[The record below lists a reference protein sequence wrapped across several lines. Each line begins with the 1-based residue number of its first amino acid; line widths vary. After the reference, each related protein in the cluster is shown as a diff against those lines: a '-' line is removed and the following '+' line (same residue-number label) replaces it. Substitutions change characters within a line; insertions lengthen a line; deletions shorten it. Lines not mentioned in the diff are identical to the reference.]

1 MADTPI
7 IGGQK
12 AVDED
17 KLNTHY
23 KSLLDEQ
30 IDSADSD
37 GTPRLEQPKGNP
49 RDSKTTDGG
58 VMKSP
63 LMTFTKMLE
72 AMDEVETSMESPAE
86 EPDTKDIL
94 DEPTE
99 TEAPVQSDDDL
110 LDTLN
115 KIFTPVLITQGVEQE
130 IADKA
135 NTEMTEAAVLT
146 EKNMI
151 AFDDETRMAQLIAT
165 CALLIARKKDTANW
179 KLFAKA
185 AAIKTK
191 AKIAIQNEEYDAAKT
206 LAQKYL
212 LQVSNTSNSAVAR
225 QAATELLPQ
234 TQH

>member
-1 MADTPI
+1 MANEI
-7 IGGQK
+7 IGGQT
-12 AVDED
+12 AVEDE
-17 KLNTHY
+17 KLNAHY

-37 GTPRLEQPKGNP
+37 GTPRLEQPKGTLT
-49 RDSKTTDGG
+49 DSKTSDGG

-72 AMDEVETSMESPAE
+72 AMDEVEASIENPAE
-86 EPDTKDIL
+86 EADTTDVL
-94 DEPTE
+94 DEPVEDE
-99 TEAPVQSDDDL
+99 TPVTNDDDL
-110 LDTLN
+110 LNTLD
-115 KIFTPVLITQGVEQE
+115 KIFTPVLITQGMEQE
-130 IADKA
+130 IADKT
-135 NTEMTEAAVLT
+135 NNEMTEAAVLT

-165 CALLIARKKDTANW
+165 CALLIARKKDTAQW

-212 LQVSNTSNSAVAR
+212 LQVSNTSNSSVAR

>member
-1 MADTPI
+1 MANDI
-7 IGGQK
+7 IGGQT
-12 AVDED
+12 AVDEE
-17 KLNTHY
+17 KLNSHY

-37 GTPRLEQPKGNP
+37 GTPRLEQPKGTLT
-49 RDSKTTDGG
+49 DGKTSDGG

-72 AMDEVETSMESPAE
+72 AMDDVAASMDSPAAE
-86 EPDTKDIL
+86 ETGDIL

-99 TEAPVQSDDDL
+99 TATPSNDDL

-115 KIFTPVLITQGVEQE
+115 KIFTPVLITQGVEQD

-135 NTEMTEAAVLT
+135 NSEMTEAAVLT

-191 AKIAIQNEEYDAAKT
+191 AKIAIQNEEYDEAKN

-212 LQVSNTSNSAVAR
+212 LQVSNTSNSSIAR